1 MEKPKSLKETM
12 AEIKTQFKEDQK
24 RTNDKF
30 KTDREQ
36 NKIKAAEQKETARL
50 KQQQQQQ
57 VQSAPVVV
65 NTPIENPTRRPKAVK
80 KRKPKPRR
88 KSSLDTSGGKDDVL
102 NVFLMWLLAVVMTVP
117 LFLFVLLIFVFVI
130 YYTWTSIF

>member
-1 MEKPKSLKETM
+1 MS
-12 AEIKTQFKEDQK
+12 EIKTQFKEDQK
-24 RTNDKF
+24 RTNEKF

-36 NKIKAAEQKETARL
+36 NKLKTAEQKEKIKETARL

-57 VQSAPVVV
+57 VQSAPVIV
-65 NTPIENPTRRPKAVK
+65 NPPIENPTRRPKAVK

-117 LFLFVLLIFVFVI
+117 LFLFVLLIFGFVI